1 MSIKAY
7 FSGKSGVFFWCNIL
21 LMVVVVIGG
30 VLVAFG
36 MIGSFTHH
44 GEQIE
49 VPNVAGNSMR
59 VAANAF
65 EKANLRYAV
74 ADSMYNA
81 KMPAGVVL
89 EQNPRAGSRV
99 KSGRVVYLTINMKGE
114 PLVKFPDLVNN
125 SSLREAEAQLRSLGF
140 SLTPPERVE
149 GQPRDFVVGIR
160 QGARAIHAGEMVS
173 RDRALTIR
181 AGAGEAEDSL
191 EVDDL
196 FDVDA
201 ADAGVDL
208 DF

>member
-49 VPNVAGNSMR
+49 VPNVAGNSMG
-59 VAANAF
+59 VAASAF

-99 KSGRVVYLTINMKGE
+99 RSGRVVYLTINMKGE

-160 QGARAIHAGEMVS
+160 QGSRAIHAGEMVS

>member
-49 VPNVAGNSMR
+49 VPNVAGNSMG
-59 VAANAF
+59 VAASAF